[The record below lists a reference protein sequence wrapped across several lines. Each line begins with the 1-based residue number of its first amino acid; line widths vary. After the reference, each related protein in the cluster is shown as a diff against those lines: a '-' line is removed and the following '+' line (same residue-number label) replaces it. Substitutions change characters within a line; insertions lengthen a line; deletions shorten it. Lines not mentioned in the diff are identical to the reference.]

1 MRGEDAQSGQIRC
14 ADLEHPRPQKRA
26 LGLCHH
32 VGAVKRRRPNL
43 PRATTPTAVAAST
56 TGTPYLNHPARVGLI
71 FGSFFVLCVPLATL
85 YLGTTSTASPASW
98 LLLSQIYT
106 IGLGY
111 THFAITFSI
120 YLNSRNLEFFRSSPR
135 NTAVY
140 FGGPIL
146 ILSTW
151 FLIGF
156 LGINERTPGSSAA
169 FLTYL
174 FYFALL
180 TKLADYLHVVRQSFG
195 VLQLF
200 KKHVPAPFPYWMRRI
215 ENAFFIVLL
224 ALQLLTYTE
233 GLKADS
239 MNAARFNIDN
249 PYTQLALGVAVV
261 LFLVILSGYV
271 LMARKVAGERG
282 TLLVPL
288 HYFLLQT
295 ASACLPIYWST
306 LYLASLAMH
315 YVEYHVIMYPRVFQA
330 PLALDSTVD
339 RLSLWLRS
347 HKIVFYVVLG
357 TVAYLFMGN
366 GINRLSAFLP
376 LALVWF
382 LLNLFNG
389 VTMAHYFIEAF
400 VWKFGEPF
408 YRQTLAPLYFP
419 SSAGTAKAKLA
430 RA

>member
-1 MRGEDAQSGQIRC
+1 MPSCRSVTRRG
-14 ADLEHPRPQKRA
+14 H
-26 LGLCHH
+26 
-32 VGAVKRRRPNL
+32 NL
-43 PRATTPTAVAAST
+43 PRATRPAAAAAST
-56 TGTPYLNHPARVGLI
+56 IGTPYLNHPARMGLI

-85 YLGTTSTASPASW
+85 YLGTTTNASPASW
-98 LLLSQIYT
+98 LLLSQIYA
-106 IGLGY
+106 IALGN

-120 YLNSRNLEFFRSSPR
+120 YLNSRNLQFFRSTPR
-135 NTAVY
+135 NTMVY
-140 FGGPIL
+140 FVGPIA

-156 LGINERTPGSSAA
+156 LGLNTPTPSSSAA

-200 KKHVPAPFPYWMRRI
+200 KRYVPAPFPLWMRRF
-215 ENAFFIVLL
+215 ENYFFIVLL

-233 GLKADS
+233 GLRANN
-239 MNAARFNIDN
+239 MNAARFNLEN
-249 PYTQLALGVAVV
+249 PLTQLALGVAVV
-261 LFLVILSGYV
+261 LWLVILSGYV
-271 LMARKVAGERG
+271 LMARKVAAERG
-282 TLLVPL
+282 KLLVPL

-315 YVEYHVIMYPRVFQA
+315 YVEEHVIIYPRVFEA
-330 PLALDSTVD
+330 PLESDSAVH

-347 HKIVFYVVLG
+347 HKIAFYVVLG

-366 GINRLSAFLP
+366 CVAMVSGL
-376 LALVWF
+376 LAL
-382 LLNLFNG
+382 
-389 VTMAHYFIEAF
+389 
-400 VWKFGEPF
+400 
-408 YRQTLAPLYFP
+408 
-419 SSAGTAKAKLA
+419 
-430 RA
+430 